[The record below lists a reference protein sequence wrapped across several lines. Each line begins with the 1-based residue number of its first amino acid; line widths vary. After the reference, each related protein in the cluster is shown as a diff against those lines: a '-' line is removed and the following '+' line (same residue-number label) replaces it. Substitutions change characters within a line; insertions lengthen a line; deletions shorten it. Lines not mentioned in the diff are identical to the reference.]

1 MNLAKNESK
10 EKREVVDVSFDIAL
24 IFKSLFAIS
33 EVLGGISLF
42 FLTPSRLNSVI
53 GWIVKVK
60 GNIDQDSQSM
70 LMNMLINF
78 GNNFTVSTQYLLA
91 IYLLSHGLIKLVT
104 LALLWKKVLWAYP
117 LSIVVFVGFIIYQM
131 REFLTTHSFF
141 MIFVTV
147 VDVIMIV
154 LTILEY
160 RNIKS
165 AK

>member
-42 FLTPSRLNSVI
+42 FLTPSRLNSTI

>member
-1 MNLAKNESK
+1 M
-10 EKREVVDVSFDIAL
+10 VDLPTTEI
-24 IFKSLFAIS
+24 IEPSLFAIS

-42 FLTPSRLNSVI
+42 FLTPSRLNSAI

-60 GNIDQDSQSM
+60 GNIDQDSQSVI
-70 LMNMLINF
+70 MNMLINF

-91 IYLLSHGLIKLVT
+91 IYLLSYGLIKLVT